1 MINKF
6 KPDIFLKNNHIQTIY
21 ASFFR
26 KFPKHNFF
34 IEKFIFND
42 DDFTHCYWYKEP
54 SATNNKP
61 IVVLFHGLA
70 GSYKSHYI
78 QGVMQE
84 LDTKGFDCVVLHFRS
99 CSGVM
104 NKKVQTYHSGKT
116 DDALEY
122 MRALR
127 VKFPNKLFFGVGFSL
142 GANMLLKLL
151 GEEKENSLLTSAI
164 AVSAPMMLDVCAN
177 SINKGF
183 SKFYESMLVKNLNI
197 LLEQKYEMHD
207 MQKIIGLKKEDV
219 KNIKT
224 FWEFDEIYTAKVNGF
239 KSAQDY
245 YEKSSAR
252 QFLKDIQ
259 TPTLIIH
266 AKDDPFMSPEII
278 PAKEEVS
285 LHVELEI
292 YENGGHVGFVNG
304 SLFKPEYWL
313 EKRVSEYFEIFL
325 SLKI

>member
-1 MINKF
+1 MKKVFN
-6 KPDIFLKNNHIQTIY
+6 PSIFLKNKHIQTIY
-21 ASFFR
+21 SSFFR

-34 IEKFIFND
+34 IENFTLNDGDFIE
-42 DDFTHCYWYKEP
+42 CYWYTKP
-54 SATNNKP
+54 TNITNKP
-61 IVVLFHGLA
+61 IVMLFHGLA

-78 QGVMQE
+78 QGTMQE
-84 LDTKGFDCVVLHFRS
+84 LDKNGFNSVIVHFRS
-99 CSGVM
+99 CSGII

-122 MRALR
+122 MSSLKER
-127 VKFPNKLFFGVGFSL
+127 FPNTKLFGIGFSL

-151 GEEKENSLLTSAI
+151 GEEKENSLLTSAV

-183 SKFYESMLVKNLNI
+183 SKFYEQMLVKDLNT
-197 LLEQKYEMHD
+197 LLKQKYETHD
-207 MQKIIGLKKEDV
+207 MRKIIGIKKEDI

-239 KSAQDY
+239 KSAKDY
-245 YEKSSAR
+245 YTKCSSR

-266 AKDDPFMSPEII
+266 SKDDPFMSAQILPS
-278 PAKEEVS
+278 KDEVS

-292 YENGGHVGFVNG
+292 YENGGHVGFING
-304 SLFKPEYWL
+304 SLLKPEYWL
-313 EKRVSEYFEIFL
+313 EKRVVEYFKGFI
-325 SLKI
+325 

>member
-1 MINKF
+1 MNKPF
-6 KPDIFLKNNHIQTIY
+6 NPSFFLKNKHIQTMY

-26 KFPKHNFF
+26 KFPKHDFF
-34 IEKFIFND
+34 IENFTLNDGDFIE
-42 DDFTHCYWYKEP
+42 CYWYKRP
-54 SATNNKP
+54 TNKP
-61 IVVLFHGLA
+61 IVMLFHGLA

-78 QGVMQE
+78 QGMMQE
-84 LDTKGFDCVVLHFRS
+84 LYENGFDSVVVHFRS

-122 MRALR
+122 MQSLKQRL
-127 VKFPNKLFFGVGFSL
+127 PNIKLFGVGFSL

-164 AVSAPMMLDVCAN
+164 AVSAPMMLDVCAD
-177 SINKGF
+177 SINKSF
-183 SKFYESMLVKNLNI
+183 SKFYEQMLVKNLNK
-197 LLEQKYEMHD
+197 LLKQKYETHD
-207 MQKIIGLKKEDV
+207 MQKLIGLKKEDI

-245 YEKSSAR
+245 YTKCSAK
-252 QFLKDIQ
+252 QFLKDIHI
-259 TPTLIIH
+259 PTLIIH
-266 AKDDPFMSPEII
+266 SKDDPFMSKNILPY
-278 PAKEEVS
+278 KDEVS

-304 SLFKPEYWL
+304 SLFKPEHWL
-313 EKRVSEYFEIFL
+313 EKRAVEYFKKFI
-325 SLKI
+325 